1 MGYFSQTLA
10 STLPLSLVCVC
21 GAENPS
27 QGTWEPGALRVALNL
42 GGQATAGGAL
52 RPRPI
57 GECTASR
64 EASLLGG
71 RGGSKSPSS

>member
-1 MGYFSQTLA
+1 MTNVVSLA
-10 STLPLSLVCVC
+10 LSSLAETFAGCWSLILHVCVPAHSPNS
-21 GAENPS
+21 GETAPEARP
-27 QGTWEPGALRVALNL
+27 
-42 GGQATAGGAL
+42 AGGAL
-52 RPRPI
+52 RPRLI